1 MKIAMGTSKLKGE
14 NIKGGCAQ
22 RARLDYGR
30 GSSQNLSNSDWKG
43 MVLDQMTS
51 VEVDQSEPPR
61 KPFRQYK
68 REQERISRRNLY
80 RTSTL
85 YTSYSAI
92 LFVLAARWGHAY
104 RAVSFYLGGVPVWMF
119 IEYFSH
125 RYILHRHFKVSKKW
139 YKRFVTRLANKYLD
153 PLHFG
158 HHEHPFDG
166 NHMSGELRD
175 MLPLFIVGSLVGIF
189 VFPAFT
195 ASMVVAGAFQ
205 SYVAEEWIHHATHYY
220 NFRDPYFR
228 YMKRHHFYHH
238 TSHGITKG
246 FGTSSGILDA
256 IFKTRYPENVRR
268 RLYGSKRSLPAQR
281 TEQTTPRV

>member
-1 MKIAMGTSKLKGE
+1 MTTAQADLTKL
-14 NIKGGCAQ
+14 
-22 RARLDYGR
+22 
-30 GSSQNLSNSDWKG
+30 
-43 MVLDQMTS
+43 
-51 VEVDQSEPPR
+51 PR
-61 KPFRQYK
+61 KPFRLYK

-80 RTSTL
+80 RTTTL
-85 YTSYSAI
+85 YTLNSVI
-92 LFVLAARWGHAY
+92 LFILAFRWGHPY
-104 RAVSFYLGGVPVWMF
+104 RAVAYYLAGIPVWMF

-139 YKRFVTRLANKYLD
+139 YKRFFTRLANKYLD

-166 NHMSGELRD
+166 NHMSGELHD
-175 MLPLFIVGSLVGIF
+175 LLPLFILGSLVSIF

-195 ASMVVAGAFQ
+195 ALMVVAGAFQ

-238 TSHGITKG
+238 TSHGMTRG

-256 IFKTRYPENVRR
+256 IFKTRYSENVRR
-268 RLYGSKRSLPAQR
+268 RLYGVKQPSPP
-281 TEQTTPRV
+281 EQAEQPIQQA